1 MKDLHK
7 QWLTWAILT
16 AVVLA
21 ISLFFGVNYPMPEQP
36 AEPPGPVLSE
46 AEGPVLSEAE
56 GPIVELGGNFSNPV
70 DIEGTSSAAAPA
82 LTFEDDTDSGF
93 FRSAADTLNIATGGT
108 ERLEIDS
115 SALTIVPT
123 LELNGALAA
132 ASTATFSDTV
142 TFAAGILFNAAD
154 ATAAFT
160 ATASD
165 CGTTYFLNA
174 ATEFQTILP
183 AMSEVSAGCTFQFI
197 VKAAP
202 ASASYTVITGND
214 DEDTLIVG
222 INELEVDTGDDGP
235 YDASADTI
243 TFVDGVSVVGDYVYL
258 ITDGTMWYG
267 RGQANADGG
276 ITVTDSD

>member
-1 MKDLHK
+1 MQDMQKH
-7 QWLTWAILT
+7 WLTWAILT

-36 AEPPGPVLSE
+36 PAPPEPVLSE
-46 AEGPVLSEAE
+46 VEGPAVPAPAE
-56 GPIVELGGNFSNPV
+56 SVVPLGGNFSNPV

-82 LTFEDDTDSGF
+82 LTFEDDTDSGL

-115 SALTIVPT
+115 TALTIVPT
-123 LELNGALAA
+123 LDLDGGL
-132 ASTATFSDTV
+132 
-142 TFAAGILFNAAD
+142 LYNAAD

-160 ATASD
+160 ATASN
-165 CGTTYFLNA
+165 CGQTYFLNA

-183 AMSEVSAGCTFQFI
+183 AMSEVSAGCAFQFI

-202 ASASYTVITGND
+202 SGASYTVITGNS

-243 TFVDGVSVVGDYVYL
+243 TFVDGTAVVGDYVYL
-258 ITDGTMWYG
+258 FTDGTMWYG